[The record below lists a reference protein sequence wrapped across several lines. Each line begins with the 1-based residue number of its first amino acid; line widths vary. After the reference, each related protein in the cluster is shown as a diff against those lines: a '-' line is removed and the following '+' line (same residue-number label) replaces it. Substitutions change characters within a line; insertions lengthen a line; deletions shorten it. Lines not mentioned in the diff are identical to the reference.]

1 MFAGGFAEVGIGF
14 LPADGFVVGVDGNN
28 ALELGQGGELGIDL
42 PSDAAD
48 AVGCADDGDVG
59 RGEEGG

>member
-1 MFAGGFAEVGIGF
+1 MFADGFVEVGIGF
-14 LPADGFVVGVDGNN
+14 LSADGFVVGIDGDD
-28 ALELGQGGELGIDL
+28 ALELGQGGKLGIDL

-59 RGEEGG
+59 RGE